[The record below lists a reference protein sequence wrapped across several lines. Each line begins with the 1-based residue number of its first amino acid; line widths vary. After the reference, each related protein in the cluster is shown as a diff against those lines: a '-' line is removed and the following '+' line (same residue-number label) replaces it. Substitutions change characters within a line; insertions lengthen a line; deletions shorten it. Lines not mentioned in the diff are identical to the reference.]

1 MSWYVKKTSHG
12 QMNENSSIKF
22 RVNKQTDNAHI
33 PSPFHTHTHNENARE
48 SKLIYLNKRKQI

>member
-1 MSWYVKKTSHG
+1 
-12 QMNENSSIKF
+12 MNENSSIKL